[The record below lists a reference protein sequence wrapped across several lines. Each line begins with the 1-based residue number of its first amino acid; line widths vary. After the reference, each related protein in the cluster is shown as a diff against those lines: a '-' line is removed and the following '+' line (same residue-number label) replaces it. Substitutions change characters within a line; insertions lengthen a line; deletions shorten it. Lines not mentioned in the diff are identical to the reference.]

1 MAGLIHQIQ
10 ILVLHSIL
18 IALYEMGNRSRKFS
32 DNGVGLVWDVG
43 LTGTADWDR
52 NGTTQGVEFGTEVVS
67 TEAQIGEVFK
77 MNGSPF
83 EDWAITHPNEPNNAG
98 REWVAHTVGLG
109 NCDARGS
116 ITDKAGCKA
125 TYELFWNDLPDRVN
139 WSGNGTFDPKGMVV
153 EYGGLE
159 NEGDPRLRF
168 STQRVIK
175 LQERQLNQAIV
186 SISSGSQS
194 GDVIEF
200 GSEELTDLV
209 LPLQITVLIV
219 FN

>member
-1 MAGLIHQIQ
+1 
-10 ILVLHSIL
+10 
-18 IALYEMGNRSRKFS
+18 
-32 DNGVGLVWDVG
+32 
-43 LTGTADWDR
+43 
-52 NGTTQGVEFGTEVVS
+52 
-67 TEAQIGEVFK
+67 

-109 NCDARGS
+109 NCDARSGV
-116 ITDKAGCKA
+116 TDKAGCKA

-139 WSGNGTFDPKGMVV
+139 WSGDGTFDPKGMVV

-186 SISSGSQS
+186 TISAGA
-194 GDVIEF
+194 IR
-200 GSEELTDLV
+200 
-209 LPLQITVLIV
+209 
-219 FN
+219 